1 MSWKKS
7 RNKRIIF
14 YDFASYRRS
23 GKIDMEG
30 KLVII
35 SAPSGAGKT
44 TMVNHLLNKGLN
56 LEFSISATTRAPR
69 GKEKD
74 GKEYYFISADDFR
87 VRIRKNEFTEWQEV
101 YKDQFYGTLKS
112 EIKRIWADKR
122 HVIFDVDVKGG
133 INLKNIFGNQAISVF
148 IMPPS
153 INDLE
158 NRLLSR
164 ATDNRSKI
172 KIRVEKAIE
181 EMKLA
186 DNFDHIVIN
195 DNLERT
201 QDEVYELVKS
211 FLTNVAGCLLLV
223 ACWFVN

>member
-1 MSWKKS
+1 MGFGFLSDAIS
-7 RNKRIIF
+7 GSNK
-14 YDFASYRRS
+14 
-23 GKIDMEG
+23 MEG

-44 TMVNHLLNKGLN
+44 TIVNHLLRKNLG
-56 LEFSISATTRAPR
+56 LEFSISATTRVLR
-69 GKEKD
+69 GKEKN
-74 GKEYYFISADDFR
+74 GKEYYFISAEDFR
-87 VRIRKNEFTEWQEV
+87 DRIRKNEFTEWQEV
-101 YKDQFYGTLKS
+101 YKDQYYGTLKS
-112 EIKRIWADKR
+112 EIERIWADKK

-158 NRLLSR
+158 KRLLSR
-164 ATDNRSKI
+164 ATEDRSKI

-186 DNFDHIVIN
+186 VNFDHIVIN
-195 DNLERT
+195 DNLDRA
-201 QDEVYELVKS
+201 QNEVYELVKS
-211 FLTNVAGCLLLV
+211 FLTKVAGC
-223 ACWFVN
+223 